1 MKSIFTY
8 LCMACMMLGLFSCG
22 QKSEKLLLAGSG
34 WNKIVIIDKETKE
47 VEWEHP
53 LEKGWECNSASW
65 TPDGN
70 ILFSYAKGVKLI
82 NKQGEELWNI
92 PADAGSEFQTARVLD
107 NGNYRI
113 TEIIW

>member
-34 WNKIVIIDKETKE
+34 WNKIVIIDKETKK

-53 LEKGWECNSASW
+53 LEKGCSDS
-65 TPDGN
+65 PCIG
-70 ILFSYAKGVKLI
+70 
-82 NKQGEELWNI
+82 
-92 PADAGSEFQTARVLD
+92 
-107 NGNYRI
+107 
-113 TEIIW
+113 